1 MSPDAF
7 LDVAGAVT
15 VVLGCLFCLAA
26 ALGLV
31 RFPDVLTRMHA
42 ATKPQVFGLILVL
55 VGVTLSLRDAK
66 AFTLLGVAV
75 VLQILTVPVS
85 SHLVSRAAHRNGDW
99 AAEDAV
105 IDELARDQAVDQ
117 GERTDPQNSRGDD
130 G

>member
-1 MSPDAF
+1 MTLEAF
-7 LDVAGAVT
+7 LDGAGAVIVT
-15 VVLGCLFCLAA
+15 LGCLFCLAA

-85 SHLVSRAAHRNGDW
+85 SHLVSRAAHRNGEW

-105 IDELARDQAVDQ
+105 IDELARDQAVDEE
-117 GERTDPQNSRGDD
+117 GRNDPRIFTGDE

>member
-1 MSPDAF
+1 MTLDAI
-7 LDVAGAVT
+7 LDIAGAVI
-15 VVLGCLFCLAA
+15 VALGCLFCLAA

-75 VLQILTVPVS
+75 VLQVLTVPVS

-99 AAEDAV
+99 AADDAV
-105 IDELARDQAVDQ
+105 IDELTRDQAVDE
-117 GERTDPQNSRGDD
+117 GGRVEPEISRGED